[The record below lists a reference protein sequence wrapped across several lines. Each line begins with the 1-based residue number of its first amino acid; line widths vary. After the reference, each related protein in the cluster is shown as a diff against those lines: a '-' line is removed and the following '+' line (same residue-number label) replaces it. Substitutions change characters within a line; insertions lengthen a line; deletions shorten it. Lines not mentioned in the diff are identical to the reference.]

1 MEFSSNKSNKSA
13 ITVQCINYKVLYEP
27 NTKQPTYRQNIVNIR
42 SMISKLT
49 QNDSRNKFILKT
61 VSNLYS
67 KGFNILVLSDCYEHI
82 NSMFEDLIKI
92 DSNIYQFTMNRVH
105 RESWDKINKIIIMP
119 YGMTLRS
126 SPKEKIDVVILTTPR
141 KYIEKI
147 LTPIIKNNPSIQQII
162 DITDVDN
169 YLFVQYSQN
178 RNEYYTNQLFSC
190 KKYFITETEYVY
202 KAAL

>member
-1 MEFSSNKSNKSA
+1 MEFSNNKSNKSV
-13 ITVQCINYKVLYEP
+13 ITVKCINYKVLYEP
-27 NTKQPTYRQNIVNIR
+27 NTKQSTYRQNIVNIH

-49 QNDSRNKFILKT
+49 QNDSRNRFILKT
-61 VSNLYS
+61 VSDLYS

-82 NSMFEDLIKI
+82 NLMFEDLIKI

-126 SPKEKIDVVILTTPR
+126 SPKENIDVVVLSTPR
-141 KYIEKI
+141 KHIEKI
-147 LTPIIKNNPSIQQII
+147 LTPIIKNNPSIQQVI

-169 YLFVQYSQN
+169 YLFIQYSQK
-178 RNEYYTNQLFSC
+178 RSEYYVNQQFSLH
-190 KKYFITETEYVY
+190 KYSITETQYVY